1 MISGTNFR
9 FSQVAFSNCEVW
21 FNWLNTFVGRMKI
34 FLYQD
39 GKIVK
44 PSYNYENTK
53 SEDLSDWG
61 SKIMKSY
68 FVKLV

>member
-1 MISGTNFR
+1 
-9 FSQVAFSNCEVW
+9 
-21 FNWLNTFVGRMKI
+21 MKI